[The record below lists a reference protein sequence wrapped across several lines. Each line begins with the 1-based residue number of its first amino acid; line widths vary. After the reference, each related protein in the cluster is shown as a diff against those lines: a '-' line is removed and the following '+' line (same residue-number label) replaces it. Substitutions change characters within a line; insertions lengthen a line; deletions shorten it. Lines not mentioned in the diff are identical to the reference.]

1 MNLKIRLTE
10 KDLMPTR
17 ANPTDAGLDL
27 RAAESK
33 LIRSATPTLIDT
45 GVSVQIPKNH
55 VGLVFSRSGLAKHG
69 ITLANSVGV
78 IDSDYRGNI
87 MVSLICNVD
96 NDRDVFI
103 NKGDRIAQLVVVP
116 ILLPQVQVV
125 DEDDEEWLNTAR
137 GTGGFGST
145 GKN

>member
-1 MNLKIRLTE
+1 MNLKIRLTD
-10 KDLMPTR
+10 KTLMPTR

-33 LIRSATPTLIDT
+33 LIQSATPTLIDT

-69 ITLANSVGV
+69 ITLSNSVGV

-87 MVSLICNVD
+87 MVSVICNAD
-96 NDRDVFI
+96 NERDIFI

-116 ILLPQVQVV
+116 IVLPEVQVV

>member
-1 MNLKIRLTE
+1 MNLKIRLTD
-10 KDLMPTR
+10 KTLMPTR
-17 ANPTDAGLDL
+17 ANKTDAGLDL
-27 RAAESK
+27 RASEGK
-33 LIRSATPTLIDT
+33 LILASTPTLIDT
-45 GVSVQIPKNH
+45 GVSVQIPPGH

-69 ITLANSVGV
+69 ITLSNSVGV

-87 MVSLICNVD
+87 MVSVICNAD
-96 NDRDVFI
+96 NERDVFI

-116 ILLPQVQVV
+116 IVLPQVWVV

>member
-33 LIRSATPTLIDT
+33 LIRASTPTLIDT
-45 GVSVQIPKNH
+45 GISVQIPRNH

-87 MVSLICNVD
+87 MVSVICNAE
-96 NDRDVFI
+96 NERDVFI
-103 NKGDRIAQLVVVP
+103 NRGDRIAQLVVLP
-116 ILLPQVQVV
+116 IVLPQVQVV

>member
-33 LIRSATPTLIDT
+33 LIRAATPTLIDT
-45 GVSVQIPKNH
+45 GVSVQIPPNH

-69 ITLANSVGV
+69 ITLTNSVGV

-87 MVSLICNVD
+87 KVSLICNVD

-103 NKGDRIAQLVVVP
+103 NRGERIAQLVVVP
-116 ILLPQVQVV
+116 IVLPQVQVV

>member
-1 MNLKIRLTE
+1 
-10 KDLMPTR
+10 MPTR

-33 LIRSATPTLIDT
+33 LIPSATPTLIDT
-45 GVSVQIPKNH
+45 GVSVQIPPKH

-69 ITLANSVGV
+69 ITLSNSVGV

-87 MVSLICNVD
+87 MVSMMCNAD
-96 NDRDVFI
+96 NERDVFI
-103 NKGDRIAQLVVVP
+103 SKGDRIAQLVVVP
-116 ILLPQVQVV
+116 IQLPEVQVV
-125 DEDDEEWLNTAR
+125 DEDDEEWLNTTR

-145 GKN
+145 GKA

>member
-1 MNLKIRLTE
+1 MNLKIRLT
-10 KDLMPTR
+10 DRSLMPTR

-33 LIRSATPTLIDT
+33 LIPSATPTLIDT
-45 GVSVQIPKNH
+45 GVSVQIPPKH

-69 ITLANSVGV
+69 ITLSNSVGV

-87 MVSLICNVD
+87 MVSMMCNAD
-96 NDRDVFI
+96 NERDVFI
-103 NKGDRIAQLVVVP
+103 SKGDRIAQLVVVP
-116 ILLPQVQVV
+116 IQLPEVQVV
-125 DEDDEEWLNTAR
+125 DEDDEEWLNTTR

-145 GKN
+145 GKA

>member
-1 MNLKIRLTE
+1 MNLKIRLTD
-10 KDLMPTR
+10 KSLMPTR

-27 RAAESK
+27 RASESK
-33 LIRSATPTLIDT
+33 LILASTPTLIDT
-45 GVSVQIPKNH
+45 GVSVQIPRNH

-69 ITLANSVGV
+69 ITLSNSVGV

-87 MVSLICNVD
+87 MVSLICNAD
-96 NDRDVFI
+96 NERDVFI
-103 NKGDRIAQLVVVP
+103 NYGDRIAQLVIVP
-116 ILLPQVQVV
+116 VLLPQVQVV

-145 GKN
+145 GTT

>member
-33 LIRSATPTLIDT
+33 LVQSATPTLIDT

-69 ITLANSVGV
+69 ITLSNSVGV

-87 MVSLICNVD
+87 MVSVICNAE
-96 NDRDVFI
+96 NERDVFI
-103 NKGDRIAQLVVVP
+103 TRGDRIAQLVVLP
-116 ILLPQVQVV
+116 IVLPQVQVV

>member
-1 MNLKIRLTE
+1 MNLKIRLTD
-10 KDLMPTR
+10 KSLMPTR

-27 RAAESK
+27 RASESK
-33 LIRSATPTLIDT
+33 LIQSATPTLIDT
-45 GVSVQIPKNH
+45 GVSVQIPRNH

-69 ITLANSVGV
+69 ITLSNSVGV

-87 MVSLICNVD
+87 MVSVICNAE
-96 NDRDVFI
+96 NERDVFI
-103 NKGDRIAQLVVVP
+103 TKGDRIAQLVVVP
-116 ILLPQVQVV
+116 VVLPEVQVV
-125 DEDDEEWLNTAR
+125 DEDDEEWLNTSR

>member
-17 ANPTDAGLDL
+17 ANPNDAGLDL

-69 ITLANSVGV
+69 ITLTNSVGV

-87 MVSLICNVD
+87 KVSLICNVD
-96 NDRDVFI
+96 NDRDIFI
-103 NKGDRIAQLVVVP
+103 NRGERIAQLVIVP
-116 ILLPQVQVV
+116 IVLPEVQIV

-145 GKN
+145 GKA

>member
-1 MNLKIRLTE
+1 MNLKIRLTD
-10 KDLMPTR
+10 KTLMPTR

-33 LIRSATPTLIDT
+33 LIPSATPTLIDT
-45 GVSVQIPKNH
+45 GVSVQIPINH

-69 ITLANSVGV
+69 ITLSNSVGV

-87 MVSLICNVD
+87 MVSVICNAE
-96 NDRDVFI
+96 NERDVFI

-116 ILLPQVQVV
+116 IVLPEVQVV

-137 GTGGFGST
+137 GTGGFGHS
-145 GKN
+145 GKD

>member
-1 MNLKIRLTE
+1 MNLKIRLTD
-10 KDLMPTR
+10 KTLMPTR

-27 RAAESK
+27 RAAEGR
-33 LIRSATPTLIDT
+33 LIPASTPILIDT
-45 GVSVQIPKNH
+45 GVSVQIPRNH

-69 ITLANSVGV
+69 ITLSNSVGV

-87 MVSLICNVD
+87 MVSVICNAE
-96 NDRDVFI
+96 NDRDIFI

-116 ILLPQVQVV
+116 IVLPEVQVV

>member
-1 MNLKIRLTE
+1 MNLKIRLTD
-10 KDLMPTR
+10 KTLMPTR
-17 ANPTDAGLDL
+17 ANKTDAGLDL

-33 LIRSATPTLIDT
+33 LIQSATPTLIDT
-45 GVSVQIPKNH
+45 GVSVQIPINH

-69 ITLANSVGV
+69 ITLSNSVGI

-87 MVSLICNVD
+87 MLSVICNAE
-96 NDRDVFI
+96 NERDVFI
-103 NKGDRIAQLVVVP
+103 TKGDRIAQLVVVP
-116 ILLPQVQVV
+116 IVLPQVQVV

>member
-1 MNLKIRLTE
+1 MNLKIRLTD
-10 KDLMPTR
+10 KTLMPTR

-33 LIRSATPTLIDT
+33 LIQSATPTLIDT
-45 GVSVQIPKNH
+45 GVSVQIPRGH

-69 ITLANSVGV
+69 ITLSNSVGV

-87 MVSLICNVD
+87 MVSVICNAD
-96 NDRDVFI
+96 NERDIFI

-116 ILLPQVQVV
+116 IVLPEVQVV

>member
-103 NKGDRIAQLVVVP
+103 NKGDRIAQLVVLP
-116 ILLPQVQVV
+116 IVLPQVQVV

>member
-1 MNLKIRLTE
+1 MNLKIRLTD
-10 KDLMPTR
+10 KTLMPTR

-33 LIRSATPTLIDT
+33 LIPSATPTLIDT
-45 GVSVQIPKNH
+45 GVSVQIPPNH

-69 ITLANSVGV
+69 ITLSNSVGV

-87 MVSLICNVD
+87 MVSVICNAE
-96 NDRDVFI
+96 NERDVFI

-116 ILLPQVQVV
+116 IVLPEVQVV

>member
-1 MNLKIRLTE
+1 MNLKIRLTD
-10 KDLMPTR
+10 KTLMPTR
-17 ANPTDAGLDL
+17 ANPNDAGLDL
-27 RAAESK
+27 RASESK

-69 ITLANSVGV
+69 ITLSNSVGV

-87 MVSLICNVD
+87 MLSLICNVD

>member
-1 MNLKIRLTE
+1 MNLKIRLTD
-10 KDLMPTR
+10 KSLMPTR
-17 ANPTDAGLDL
+17 AKPTDAGLDL

-69 ITLANSVGV
+69 ITLTNSVGV

-145 GKN
+145 GKA

>member
-1 MNLKIRLTE
+1 MNLKIRLTD
-10 KDLMPTR
+10 KSLMPTR

-27 RAAESK
+27 R
-33 LIRSATPTLIDT
+33 SAIAVSLNPSAPTLIDT
-45 GVSVQIPKNH
+45 GVSVQIPSGH

-69 ITLANSVGV
+69 VTLSNSVGV

-87 MVSLICNVD
+87 MVSLICNAD
-96 NDRDVFI
+96 NPRDIFI
-103 NKGDRIAQLVVVP
+103 AKGDRIAQLVVVP
-116 ILLPQVQVV
+116 IVLPQVWVV

-145 GKN
+145 GKT

>member
-1 MNLKIRLTE
+1 MNLKIRLTD
-10 KDLMPTR
+10 KTLMPTR
-17 ANPTDAGLDL
+17 ANKTDAGLDL

-33 LIRSATPTLIDT
+33 LIPSATPTLIDT
-45 GVSVQIPKNH
+45 GVSVQIPRNH

-69 ITLANSVGV
+69 ITLSNSVGV

-87 MVSLICNVD
+87 MVSVICNAE
-96 NDRDVFI
+96 NDRDIFI

-116 ILLPQVQVV
+116 IVLPEVQVV

>member
-1 MNLKIRLTE
+1 MNLKIRLKD

-33 LIRSATPTLIDT
+33 LIPSSTPTLIDT
-45 GVSVQIPKNH
+45 GVSVQIPRNH

-69 ITLANSVGV
+69 ITLSNSVGV

-87 MVSLICNVD
+87 MVSLICNAD
-96 NDRDVFI
+96 NERDVFI
-103 NKGDRIAQLVVVP
+103 SKGDRIAQLVVVP
-116 ILLPQVQVV
+116 IVIPQVWVV

>member
-1 MNLKIRLTE
+1 MNIKIRLTD
-10 KDLMPTR
+10 KTLMPTR
-17 ANPTDAGLDL
+17 ANPNDAGLDL
-27 RAAESK
+27 RASESK

-69 ITLANSVGV
+69 ITLSNSVGV

-87 MVSLICNVD
+87 MLSMICNVD

-116 ILLPQVQVV
+116 IVLPEVQVV

-145 GKN
+145 GKT

>member
-1 MNLKIRLTE
+1 MNLKIRLTD
-10 KDLMPTR
+10 KTLMPTR

-33 LIRSATPTLIDT
+33 LIQSATPTLIDT
-45 GVSVQIPKNH
+45 GVSVQIPRNH

-69 ITLANSVGV
+69 ITLSNSVGV

-87 MVSLICNVD
+87 MVSVICNAD
-96 NDRDVFI
+96 NERDIFI
-103 NKGDRIAQLVVVP
+103 NHGDRIAQLVVVP
-116 ILLPQVQVV
+116 IVLPEVQVV

>member
-1 MNLKIRLTE
+1 MNLKIRLTD
-10 KDLMPTR
+10 KTLMPTR
-17 ANPTDAGLDL
+17 ANPNDAGLDL
-27 RAAESK
+27 RASESK

-69 ITLANSVGV
+69 ITLSNSVGV

-87 MVSLICNVD
+87 MLSMICNVD

-116 ILLPQVQVV
+116 IVLPEVQVV

-145 GKN
+145 GKT

>member
-1 MNLKIRLTE
+1 MNLKIRLTD
-10 KDLMPTR
+10 KTLMPTR

-33 LIRSATPTLIDT
+33 LIPSATPTLIDT
-45 GVSVQIPKNH
+45 GVSVQIPRNH

-69 ITLANSVGV
+69 ITLSNSVGV

-87 MVSLICNVD
+87 MVSVICNAE
-96 NDRDVFI
+96 NERDVFI

-116 ILLPQVQVV
+116 IVLPQVQVV

>member
-1 MNLKIRLTE
+1 MNLKIRLTD
-10 KDLMPTR
+10 KTLMPTR
-17 ANPTDAGLDL
+17 ANKTDAGLDL

-33 LIRSATPTLIDT
+33 LIQSATPTLIDT
-45 GVSVQIPKNH
+45 GVSVQIPPNH

-69 ITLANSVGV
+69 ITLSNSVGV

-87 MVSLICNVD
+87 MVSVICNAE
-96 NDRDVFI
+96 NERDVFI

-116 ILLPQVQVV
+116 IVLPQVQVV

>member
-33 LIRSATPTLIDT
+33 LIRASTPTLIDT
-45 GVSVQIPKNH
+45 GISVQIPRNH

-87 MVSLICNVD
+87 MVSVICNAE
-96 NDRDVFI
+96 NERDVFI
-103 NKGDRIAQLVVVP
+103 NRGDRIAQLVVVP
-116 ILLPQVQVV
+116 IVLPQVQVV

>member
-1 MNLKIRLTE
+1 MNLKIRLTD
-10 KDLMPTR
+10 KSLMPTR
-17 ANPTDAGLDL
+17 SNPTDAGLDL
-27 RAAESK
+27 RASEGTF
-33 LIRSATPTLIDT
+33 INPATPTLINT
-45 GVSVQIPKNH
+45 GVAVQIPTGF

-69 ITLANSVGV
+69 VTLSNSVGV

-87 MVSLICNVD
+87 MVSMMCNAED
-96 NDRDVFI
+96 FDDVFI
-103 NKGDRIAQLVVVP
+103 AKGDRIAQLVIIP
-116 ILLPQVQVV
+116 IVLPQVWVV

>member
-1 MNLKIRLTE
+1 MNLKIRL
-10 KDLMPTR
+10 KDKTLMPTR

-27 RAAESK
+27 RAAVSK
-33 LIRSATPTLIDT
+33 LLPSATPTLIDT
-45 GVSVQIPKNH
+45 GVSVQIPPGH

-69 ITLANSVGV
+69 VTLSNSVGV

-87 MVSLICNVD
+87 MVSLICNVEHE
-96 NDRDVFI
+96 REIFI
-103 NKGDRIAQLVVVP
+103 NRGDRIAQLVVVP
-116 ILLPQVQVV
+116 IVLPQIQVV

-145 GKN
+145 GTN

>member
-17 ANPTDAGLDL
+17 ANPNDAGLDL

-69 ITLANSVGV
+69 ITLTNSVGV

-87 MVSLICNVD
+87 KVSLICNVD
-96 NDRDVFI
+96 NDRDIFI
-103 NKGDRIAQLVVVP
+103 NRGERIAQLVILP
-116 ILLPQVQVV
+116 IVLPEVQIV

-145 GKN
+145 GKA

>member
-1 MNLKIRLTE
+1 MNLKIRLKD

-33 LIRSATPTLIDT
+33 LIPSATPTLIDT
-45 GVSVQIPKNH
+45 GVSVQIPRNH

-69 ITLANSVGV
+69 ITLSNSVGV

-87 MVSLICNVD
+87 MVSLICNAD
-96 NDRDVFI
+96 NERDIFI
-103 NKGDRIAQLVVVP
+103 TKGDRIAQLVVVP
-116 ILLPQVQVV
+116 IIIPQVWVV